1 MTALVANPQTHEAP
15 QLAPIPR
22 HVAIIMDGNRRW
34 ALQRDLPPLVGH
46 WHGAENL
53 TEVVRAAADMGIQ
66 TLTVYAFSTENWN
79 RPSEEVDGL
88 MELFCV
94 FLRDKRAQLLQE
106 GVRIDAIGDVAAL
119 PEKVQRELAEAKQ
132 ATAGGTRIDLVLAL
146 NYGGR
151 DELRRAVQ
159 SILREQAQRPLP
171 PEEITEAYISQFLD
185 TARWGDPD
193 LLIRTSGE
201 LRISNFLLWQ
211 LSYSEFYVTETLW
224 PDFNRDDLMRAVRAY
239 QQRNRR
245 WGGSIEC
252 PQI

>member
-1 MTALVANPQTHEAP
+1 MTALVANPETQEET
-15 QLAPIPR
+15 QLVPSPR

-53 TEVVRAAADMGIQ
+53 TEVVRAAADLQIQ

-79 RPSEEVDGL
+79 RSPEEVEGL
-88 MELFCV
+88 MNLFTV
-94 FLRDKRAQLLQE
+94 FLRDKRQQLIQE
-106 GVRIDAIGDVAAL
+106 GVRIDAIGNLSAL
-119 PEKVQRELAEAKQ
+119 PPDVQRELAEAKQ
-132 ATAGGTRIDLVLAL
+132 ATAGGSRIDLVLAL

-159 SILREQAQRPLP
+159 AIVREGVAL
-171 PEEITEAYISQFLD
+171 EEITEAYISTFLD
-185 TARWGDPD
+185 TARFGDPD

-211 LSYSEFYVTETLW
+211 LSYSEFYVTHTLW
-224 PDFNRDDLMRAVRAY
+224 PDFGRDDLKQAISAY
-239 QQRNRR
+239 QQRSRR
-245 WGGSIEC
+245 WGGTAC

>member
-1 MTALVANPQTHEAP
+1 MTVLIANPEA
-15 QLAPIPR
+15 QEAEVVAPLPR

-79 RPSEEVDGL
+79 RPSDEIDGL
-88 MELFCV
+88 MNLFCV

-106 GVRIDAIGDVAAL
+106 GVRIDAIGDVSAL
-119 PEKVQRELAEAKQ
+119 PEEVQRELAEAKR

-151 DELRRAVQ
+151 DELCRAVQ
-159 SILREQAQRPLP
+159 TILRENAKQPLA
-171 PEEITEAYISQFLD
+171 PEAITEDYIGQFLD

-224 PDFNRDDLMRAVRAY
+224 PDFSRSDLMRAVRAY

-245 WGGSIEC
+245 WGGSTEC
-252 PQI
+252 PQT